1 MPYNLGSPNGIVE
14 PIDIADLASWFT
26 GELAQVS
33 NLNERRVL
41 EVVGAD
47 LDSFVRWPKEAL
59 LLWPTC
65 TRIPPPKV
73 KRFIH
78 PYPPHLRNLLK
89 TSKVV
94 ADARPNGPAINA
106 FALAGGKRPARFGS
120 ANGWS
125 IHHLY
130 SGKFPYISRNKTTHA
145 IKDGLHF
152 TQSAGLVAAHPVAD
166 AMFDEFPFFAWL
178 LRAHAFQ
185 RFGYDPDGV
194 FSSTRDDYGFATGRA
209 CRVVEIAA

>member
-1 MPYNLGSPNGIVE
+1 MPHNLTSPNGIVE
-14 PIDIADLASWFT
+14 PVDIADLSGWFT
-26 GELAQVS
+26 RELAQVE
-33 NLNERRVL
+33 NPKERRVL
-41 EVVGAD
+41 EVVGGD
-47 LDSFVRWPKEAL
+47 LDSFVRWAKEPL
-59 LLWPTC
+59 LLWATC
-65 TRIPPPKV
+65 NRIAPPGV

-78 PYPPHLRNLLK
+78 PYPAHLRALLK
-89 TSKVV
+89 TKQVV

-106 FALAGGKRPARFGS
+106 FVLAGGERPPRFGN

-130 SGKFPYISRNKTTHA
+130 SGKFPYIGRDKTTHA

-178 LRAHAFQ
+178 LRAHAFR

-194 FSSTRDDYGFATGRA
+194 FASTRDDYGFEIGRV
-209 CRVVEIAA
+209 CGVVG